1 MSEPIEWGY
10 IIGQLIH
17 HRLTG
22 YFINC
27 LPESCKKYLFKEVD
41 KQLGLIARLNQVI
54 TSENMKYM
62 QKIFNEFEEEGLCY
76 AGLKG
81 VIYNTSLYNIGIR
94 RSNDIDI
101 LIPESDINKVDT
113 ILRRNG
119 YKVRGLR
126 WEGHLL
132 HLCIHFSREASHSI
146 WVSDKRDCMLYK
158 IVDIEN
164 TIRSIGTD
172 KLVEWVNSIKE
183 FECNDYIYFI
193 FYYLTDCQVNCDT
206 SCKNTSI
213 EDFQLRHLRGR
224 LLIRNKFLTSSL
236 LSIKAKSV
244 FFG

>member
-1 MSEPIEWGY
+1 MLKENELILLTSLQEKTDVEIKRIEEIMSEPIELGY

-81 VIYNTSLYNIGIR
+81 VIYNTSLYNIGMR

-119 YKVRGLR
+119 FIQSLNSNKP
-126 WEGHLL
+126 
-132 HLCIHFSREASHSI
+132 EAS
-146 WVSDKRDCMLYK
+146 KRDK
-158 IVDIEN
+158 II
-164 TIRSIGTD
+164 
-172 KLVEWVNSIKE
+172 
-183 FECNDYIYFI
+183 
-193 FYYLTDCQVNCDT
+193 Q
-206 SCKNTSI
+206 
-213 EDFQLRHLRGR
+213 R
-224 LLIRNKFLTSSL
+224 LNHHDLIPY
-236 LSIKAKSV
+236 
-244 FFG
+244 